1 MRHSAKKSTCDTQ
14 LFSRSHPRTPRGGWC
29 EHWRA
34 LWGSFGA
41 VSVGY
46 APTPFHVNP
55 REGKGVKGGY
65 GDFEKLQP
73 CKSDYTTSQNTY
85 QTCPKRPR

>member
-1 MRHSAKKSTCDTQ
+1 MSAIRQPRQPCQPGVQPQGGAFSHWADTCNVASREKECTKLRGDT
-14 LFSRSHPRTPRGGWC
+14 
-29 EHWRA
+29 
-34 LWGSFGA
+34 
-41 VSVGY
+41 
-46 APTPFHVNP
+46 
-55 REGKGVKGGY
+55 